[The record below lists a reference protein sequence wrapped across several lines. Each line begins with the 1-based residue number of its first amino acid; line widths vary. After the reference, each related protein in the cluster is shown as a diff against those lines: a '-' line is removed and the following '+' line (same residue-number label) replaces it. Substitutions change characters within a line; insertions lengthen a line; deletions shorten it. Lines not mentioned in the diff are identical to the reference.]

1 MDESGRL
8 FAALAQRGA
17 GRAEALRLIADIN
30 LERYE
35 QNGAKRS
42 PAQGA
47 GAGAGAGAAPGL
59 APELAAVEARVG
71 FEQAA
76 AAGSEEAA
84 FKLAYLLQH
93 GIGGTR
99 QLSRAK
105 QLFQRV
111 RDSGGKSALPAAIAL
126 FGLRVCTVLPC
137 PQGWGP
143 STEPLALHE
152 ST

>member
-42 PAQGA
+42 AAQ
-47 GAGAGAGAAPGL
+47 GAGAGAAPGL

-143 STEPLALHE
+143 STDP
-152 ST
+152 